1 MSHFKLQISRCDCH
15 LKSVGISCH
24 FLGKTMNISTAT
36 LGYPHIGK
44 NREVKKALESFWRGE
59 TAQDKLLQTVKEV
72 ETTNWKTQLAAGID
86 RIGIGDATFYD
97 HVLDWTIRLGL
108 IPQRFQAF
116 TGLERYFAMARGKD
130 NLAALEMT
138 KWFDTNYHYLVPE
151 IDNNITPKADFA
163 DFIEIVTRGQK
174 VLGNKAVPIILSPF
188 TLLRLSRLEGVEL
201 GDFLSLLLP
210 LYRSLLT
217 ELKALGIEEVQLH
230 EPALVLGDA
239 PSLKSH
245 FQTVYSELATVGIDI
260 NLVTYFDDLGE
271 TYPWVMELPVAAISL
286 DFTRG
291 NNLDLIKQHGFPQ
304 DKRLGVGIV
313 DGRNIWQI
321 RTDNILP
328 VVSEIQTIAS
338 NLSLQPSASLQ
349 FVPYDATREKQLPE
363 QLRNVLSFAE
373 QKLQEVRFLARTIS
387 GDNTQMEQELTEDL
401 IDANWSAF
409 YQFSPADRSV
419 RNRLK
424 ALTAKDF
431 DRSLPYQERIKQQ
444 VQLPAF
450 PTTTIGSFPQTPEV
464 RKLRS
469 QYKKGNLTESEYQQA
484 IDAHIAYCIGLQEGM
499 GMDVLVHGEFERS
512 DMVEYFAERLEG
524 YTFTVHG
531 WVQSYGSRYVRPPII
546 FGDVSRPQ
554 PMTVREFKIAQSYT
568 SKPVKGMLTGPVTML
583 NWSYPRTDISRKE
596 QAFQIALA
604 IQAEVADLEAAGALF
619 VQVDEPAMREG
630 LPLKQARWNEYLT
643 WATDAFRLSTAIA
656 KPQTQIHTHMCYSEF
671 GDIMESI
678 KQLDAD
684 VISIEDSRSNNE
696 TLMQL
701 TEAGYPRQVG
711 PGIYDVHSPAIP
723 TAESLT
729 EGLRKCYQHLP
740 TEQIWV
746 NPDCGLKTRRWS
758 EVIPATRNMVKA
770 AIALRQE
777 IESTAVKLPL
787 ELSDKE
793 YVAVENQSETA
804 Q

>member
-1 MSHFKLQISRCDCH
+1 M
-15 LKSVGISCH
+15 
-24 FLGKTMNISTAT
+24 
-36 LGYPHIGK
+36 
-44 NREVKKALESFWRGE
+44 
-59 TAQDKLLQTVKEV
+59 
-72 ETTNWKTQLAAGID
+72 
-86 RIGIGDATFYD
+86 
-97 HVLDWTIRLGL
+97 
-108 IPQRFQAF
+108 
-116 TGLERYFAMARGKD
+116 
-130 NLAALEMT
+130 
-138 KWFDTNYHYLVPE
+138 
-151 IDNNITPKADFA
+151 
-163 DFIEIVTRGQK
+163 
-174 VLGNKAVPIILSPF
+174 
-188 TLLRLSRLEGVEL
+188 
-201 GDFLSLLLP
+201 
-210 LYRSLLT
+210 
-217 ELKALGIEEVQLH
+217 
-230 EPALVLGDA
+230 
-239 PSLKSH
+239 
-245 FQTVYSELATVGIDI
+245 
-260 NLVTYFDDLGE
+260 
-271 TYPWVMELPVAAISL
+271 
-286 DFTRG
+286 
-291 NNLDLIKQHGFPQ
+291 
-304 DKRLGVGIV
+304 
-313 DGRNIWQI
+313 
-321 RTDNILP
+321 
-328 VVSEIQTIAS
+328 
-338 NLSLQPSASLQ
+338 Q

-373 QKLQEVRFLARTIS
+373 QKLQEVKFLARTIS
-387 GDNTQMEQELTEDL
+387 KNNTQMEQELTEDL
-401 IDANWSAF
+401 IDANWEAF
-409 YQFSPADRSV
+409 YQFSPAERSV

-424 ALTAKDF
+424 ALTTEDF
-431 DRSLPYQERIKQQ
+431 KRNLPYQERIKQQ

-450 PTTTIGSFPQTPEV
+450 PTTTIGSFPQTKEV

-546 FGDVSRPQ
+546 FGDISRPQ
-554 PMTVREFKIAQSYT
+554 PMTVREFKIAQSHT

-630 LPLKQARWNEYLT
+630 LPLKQTRWNEYLT

-729 EGLRKCYQHLP
+729 EGLRKCDRLFP

-758 EVIPATRNMVKA
+758 EAIPATRNMVKA

>member
-1 MSHFKLQISRCDCH
+1 
-15 LKSVGISCH
+15 
-24 FLGKTMNISTAT
+24 MNISTAT
-36 LGYPHIGK
+36 LGYPRIGK
-44 NREVKKALESFWRGE
+44 SREVKKALEAFWSGKLE
-59 TAQDKLLQTVKEV
+59 AQSLLQIVREV
-72 ETTNWKTQLAAGID
+72 ESANWKTQLTEGID
-86 RIGIGDATFYD
+86 LIGIGDASLYD
-97 HVLDWTIRLGL
+97 HVLDWSIRLGL
-108 IPQRFQAF
+108 IPQRFQTF

-130 NLAALEMT
+130 DLAALEMT

-151 IDNNITPKADFA
+151 INSDIIPKADFT
-163 DFIEIVTRGQK
+163 DFFETVTRSQTI
-174 VLGNKAVPIILSPF
+174 LGNKAVPMILSPV
-188 TLLRLSRLEGVEL
+188 TLLHLSRLEGVDL
-201 GDFLSLLLP
+201 GTLLSLLLP
-210 LYRSLLT
+210 LYTSLLT
-217 ELKALGIEEVQLH
+217 ELKVLGIKEVQLH

-239 PSLKSH
+239 PSLKEH
-245 FQTVYSELATVGIDI
+245 LQTVYGELAEVGLDI

-271 TYPWVMELPVAAISL
+271 TYPWVMELPVTAISL

-291 NNLDLIKQHGFPQ
+291 NNLDLIQQHGFPQ

-313 DGRNIWQI
+313 DARNIWQI
-321 RTDNILP
+321 RTDKVLP
-328 VVSEIQTIAS
+328 VLSEIQTITA

-349 FVPYDATREKQLPE
+349 FVPYDADREKQLPE
-363 QLRNVLSFAE
+363 PLRNVLSFAE

-387 GDNTQMEQELTEDL
+387 GDNSEIEQELTEDL
-401 IDANWSAF
+401 INANWEAF
-409 YQFSPADRSV
+409 SKFSLANQSV
-419 RNRLK
+419 RDRLQS
-424 ALTAKDF
+424 LTTKDF

-469 QYKKGNLTESEYQQA
+469 QYKKGNLTESEYQKA

-546 FGDVSRPQ
+546 FGDISRPQ
-554 PMTVREFKIAQSYT
+554 AMTVREFKIAQSYT

-583 NWSYPRTDISRKE
+583 NWSYPRTDISRRE

-604 IQAEVADLEAAGALF
+604 IQAEVADLETAGALF

-643 WATDAFRLSTAIA
+643 WATDAFRLSTAVA
-656 KPQTQIHTHMCYSEF
+656 KPQTQVHTHMCYSEF

-701 TEAGYPRQVG
+701 TDADYPHQVG

-723 TAESLT
+723 SADYLT
-729 EGLRKCYQHLP
+729 EGLRKCSQYLP
-740 TEQIWV
+740 PEKIWV

-758 EVIPATRNMVKA
+758 EVIPATRNLVNA

-787 ELSDKE
+787 ELTAKE
-793 YVAVENQSETA
+793 YIAVENQSETP